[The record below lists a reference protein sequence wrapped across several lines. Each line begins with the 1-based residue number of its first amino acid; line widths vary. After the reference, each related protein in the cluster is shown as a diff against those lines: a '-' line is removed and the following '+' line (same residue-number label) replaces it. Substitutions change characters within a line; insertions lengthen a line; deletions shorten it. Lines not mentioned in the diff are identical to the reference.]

1 MTDTSRKSANTF
13 RTSKTLGSIDPA
25 KPHHILVG
33 LPGSGKSTV
42 GAIVAEKLGRTFLDF
57 DVEIE
62 RREGMPLSQI
72 FGERGEAG
80 FRQLERKIT
89 EELTEFGNMILA
101 PGGGWIMD
109 QEGVALL
116 KPPAKLIYLRVKPDT
131 ALKRLGGVGGGR
143 PLLNHPDPLGEI
155 TKLFEARRMAYQGA
169 DIELATEL
177 LTPQQVAEQV
187 IAKIEGK

>member
-1 MTDTSRKSANTF
+1 MTDTSRKSADTF

-33 LPGSGKSTV
+33 LPGAGKSTV
-42 GAIVAEKLGRTFLDF
+42 GAMVAEKLGRTFLDF

-62 RREGMPLSQI
+62 RREGTPLSQI
-72 FGERGEAG
+72 FGEKGEAG

-89 EELTEFGNMILA
+89 EELREFGNMILA

-109 QEGVALL
+109 QEGVARLR
-116 KPPAKLIYLRVKPDT
+116 PPAKLIYLRVQPET
-131 ALKRLGGVGGGR
+131 ALKRLGGVAGGR
-143 PLLNHPDPLGEI
+143 PLLNHPDPAGEI
-155 TKLFEARRMAYQGA
+155 TKLFEARRMAYQAA
-169 DIELATEL
+169 DIEIGTEL
-177 LTPQQVAEQV
+177 ITPQQVAEQV